1 MVDYTREDFTRALL
15 QYEHN
20 LDYARFS
27 FLSFLTQYD
36 VTNLHILKFAKKY
49 MYGGKP
55 VTRLK
60 FYVGFYY
67 VIQAEEFPE
76 ADKKHHIPKEVEN
89 RILNTLN
96 KYGKLTTW
104 QLASLIRKKLELTPE
119 EKWRDYLGIDIDHYL
134 HIERFKII
142 KKEI

>member
-1 MVDYTREDFTRALL
+1 MADYTREDFTRALL
-15 QYEHN
+15 EYEHN

-36 VTNLHILKFAKKY
+36 VTNLRLFKLAKKY
-49 MYGGKP
+49 TYGGKP

-67 VIQAEEFPE
+67 VIQAEEFPQPGN
-76 ADKKHHIPKEVEN
+76 KHNIPKQVQN
-89 RILNTLN
+89 RIQNTLN

-104 QLASLIRKKLELTPE
+104 QLARLIRKKLELTPE
-119 EKWRDYLGIDIDHYL
+119 EKWRDYLGIDIDRYFTV
-134 HIERFKII
+134 EKFKVLQRRL
-142 KKEI
+142 